1 MEFKAKGSMILISI
15 LFILVLSIGM
25 VSASQDIDATINNDY
40 QSNSINMDTGTNT
53 IDNDNIEKLNS
64 STTDIKDYE
73 TFDKSKDKLYDDGDD
88 SIEEDPEDPEDPIED
103 EVYLSYE
110 LSEPENGRDYVE
122 GEEITITYHLEDAIG
137 DDAYGEYI
145 INIFC
150 EDENSNIDEYLPF
163 TINGTSNF
171 TISNYYPVG
180 NYVVYCGKMVFD
192 PDTGEE
198 FYGIMEDV
206 YWNDGFEDSPE
217 IIIKTNYNKQVNA
230 TLTVGYSIIE
240 LENITEGDP
249 INGGVRV
256 EDEFGNR
263 LNDKLH
269 IALYKYD
276 EEEGEYVSINQDTP
290 TSSNGMARFKFENL
304 EVGDYYL
311 IVEHIEHED
320 EFEEMSYEYNNI
332 NTQQINFTVKRNID
346 PNDYKIN
353 LKPESNEI
361 TADKTYTISIQI
373 LDPYNET
380 YEGSVE
386 LYNNETKIADI
397 NISYEDGE
405 DYCNYTI
412 NELKIGVNNLTII
425 YKINEE
431 LNASKSIQ
439 IIRFGANLELTRLD
453 NNVIVN
459 LTDLDSNPI
468 VNASVQVNANG
479 EVSIVQTDENGTY
492 TIPISGNST
501 VKATYINPIS
511 KEVLR
516 STIDVIYETEIIE
529 KNNTVIINNTI
540 EVPVNA
546 TISLSTE
553 DGSKV
558 IAKLTDLDGKAISNA
573 KIKLTIN
580 GKESNMTTGSDGSV
594 ILFVNGNNTISASY
608 TTASNN
614 TISSSIMV
622 TVITNEI
629 IREIN
634 NTIEVPVNATISLS
648 TEDGSKV
655 IAKLTDLDGK
665 AISNAKI
672 KLTINGKE
680 SNMTTGSDG
689 SVILFVNGNNTISA
703 SYTTASNNTV
713 SSSIRTT
720 VITNEIIKEIN
731 NTIIINNTVKR
742 AATKIN
748 YNDMKTVA
756 VNTASD
762 GRVGKYFNVTLT
774 DVGGNPL
781 ANKEIKIGFNGKIY
795 NKTTDAN
802 GFAKLQINLARAEV
816 YTFAVAFL
824 GDDEYNASFIVAKIN
839 VTKQSPK
846 LTTANKSYKKNAKTK
861 TLTATFKTALGNPI
875 KSKKITF
882 TVNGKT
888 YTGTTNANGVASVK
902 VSLSKKG
909 TYSFTVKY
917 AGDNTFNT
925 VSKTGKL
932 TIS

>member
-25 VSASQDIDATINNDY
+25 VSATQDIDASINNDY
-40 QSNSINMDTGTNT
+40 QSDSIDMDTGINT
-53 IDNDNIEKLNS
+53 INNDNNEKLNS

-73 TFDKSKDKLYDDGDD
+73 SLDKSKDKLYDDGDD
-88 SIEEDPEDPEDPIED
+88 SIENDPEDPEDPIED

-110 LSEPENGRDYVE
+110 LSEPENGKDYVE

-263 LNDKLH
+263 LNDKLY

-304 EVGDYYL
+304 EVGNYYL

-558 IAKLTDLDGKAISNA
+558 VAKLTDLDGKAIA
-573 KIKLTIN
+573 
-580 GKESNMTTGSDGSV
+580 
-594 ILFVNGNNTISASY
+594 
-608 TTASNN
+608 
-614 TISSSIMV
+614 
-622 TVITNEI
+622 
-629 IREIN
+629 
-634 NTIEVPVNATISLS
+634 
-648 TEDGSKV
+648 
-655 IAKLTDLDGK
+655 
-665 AISNAKI
+665 NAKI

-742 AATKIN
+742 AGTKIN

-774 DVGGNPL
+774 DTGGNPL
-781 ANKEIKIGFNGKIY
+781 ANKEIKLGFNGKIY
-795 NKTTDAN
+795 NKTTDAK

-846 LTTANKSYKKNAKTK
+846 LTTANKSYKASAKTK

-888 YTGTTNANGVASVK
+888 YTGTTNANGIASVK

>member
-25 VSASQDIDATINNDY
+25 VSASQDIDASINNDY

-137 DDAYGEYI
+137 DDATGEYI

-276 EEEGEYVSINQDTP
+276 EEEGEYVSINQETP

-580 GKESNMTTGSDGSV
+580 EKESNMTTGTDGTVS
-594 ILFVNGNNTISASY
+594 IFVNGNNTI
-608 TTASNN
+608 T
-614 TISSSIMV
+614 
-622 TVITNEI
+622 
-629 IREIN
+629 
-634 NTIEVPVNATISLS
+634 
-648 TEDGSKV
+648 
-655 IAKLTDLDGK
+655 
-665 AISNAKI
+665 
-672 KLTINGKE
+672 
-680 SNMTTGSDG
+680 
-689 SVILFVNGNNTISA
+689 A

-742 AATKIN
+742 AGTKIN

-846 LTTANKSYKKNAKTK
+846 LTTANKSYKASAKTK